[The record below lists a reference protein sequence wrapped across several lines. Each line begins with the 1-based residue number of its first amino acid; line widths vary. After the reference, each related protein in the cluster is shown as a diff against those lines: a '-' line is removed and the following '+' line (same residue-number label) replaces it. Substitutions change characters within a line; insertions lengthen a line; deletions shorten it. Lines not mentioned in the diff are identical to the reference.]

1 MGDMLRTACSWLTQQ
16 RKTHC
21 ASSIAYSRGPLE
33 ATFEATFGQ
42 TAYEVQD
49 EFGVLIVAHAPDF
62 LLSAADLAAVFVEP
76 ALGDR
81 IEADGKLYE
90 VMRIGGEGVWRY
102 SDPHRQ
108 TMRIHTKE
116 IG

>member
-1 MGDMLRTACSWLTQQ
+1 MVDMLRSACSWLTRQ

-21 ASSIAYSRGPLE
+21 ASQIAYSRGPLQ

-42 TAYEVQD
+42 TPYEVQD
-49 EFGVLIVAHAPDF
+49 DFGVLIVAHAPDF
-62 LLSAADLAAVFVEP
+62 LVSTADLAAVFTEP
-76 ALGDR
+76 AAGDR
-81 IEADGKLYE
+81 IEADGKVYE

-108 TMRIHTKE
+108 TLRIHAKE